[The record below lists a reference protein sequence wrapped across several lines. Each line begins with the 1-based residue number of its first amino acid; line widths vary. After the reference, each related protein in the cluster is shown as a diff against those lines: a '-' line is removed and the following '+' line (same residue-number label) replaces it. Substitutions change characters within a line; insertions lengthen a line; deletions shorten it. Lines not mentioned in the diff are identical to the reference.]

1 MVLFKSKEQRRMERD
16 MQVRQAIAHIRKQIR
31 TLERNEKDYLDKAR
45 RAKQISAQDQLGFLK
60 QAIRKTLVQR
70 RIMER
75 QLLGIETAS
84 QMKNQAESYA
94 SFARSLNAVSKSI
107 AEVFGSVDLAR
118 TQKDF
123 ETAMSRA
130 ESMEE
135 RMNLFLEM
143 TEDTM
148 MNVSEGESLVED
160 KEIDALLETDA
171 AHVEEGTTEIETG
184 LKEIEAELAR

>member
-1 MVLFKSKEQRRMERD
+1 MVLFKSKQERKIERD

-31 TLERNEKDYLDKAR
+31 TLERNERDYLDKAR

-60 QAIRKTLVQR
+60 QAIRKTLTQR

-107 AEVFGSVDLAR
+107 AEVFGSVDLAK
-118 TQKDF
+118 TQKEF
-123 ETAMSRA
+123 ETAMARA

-143 TEDTM
+143 TEDAM

-160 KEIDALLETDA
+160 KEIDALLEADA
-171 AHVEEGTTEIETG
+171 AHVEEGRTEIEAG